1 MAVDPQPARRRRP
14 KRFLAPLA
22 LAVVPALAVAAVAA
36 GHQGP
41 PAPPPAGGGP
51 SGVTIEPL
59 VHATIPDPVRV
70 NDDGIK
76 IKTDG
81 PRDALGTKITVVP
94 GGTFGWHTHPGPVFV
109 AVASGTLSLYEP
121 SHHNRSCDKT
131 NVAPGQAFIEG
142 GGHVHL
148 ARNEGSEPVQLY
160 ATFLAAPGTTEF
172 LTTVP
177 DPGACSV

>member
-1 MAVDPQPARRRRP
+1 MAVDPEPARRRHT

-41 PAPPPAGGGP
+41 AAPPPAGGGP

-59 VHATIPDPVRV
+59 VHATITDPVRV
-70 NDDGIK
+70 NDHGIK
-76 IKTDG
+76 IRTDG

-121 SHHNRSCDKT
+121 THHGHGCDKRR
-131 NVAPGQAFIEG
+131 VGPGQAFIEG
-142 GGHVHL
+142 GGDVHL
-148 ARNEGSEPVQLY
+148 ARNEGSEPVQIY
-160 ATFLAAPGTTEF
+160 ATFLAPTGATEF

-177 DPGACSV
+177 DPGGCNV